1 MRFKHLLT
9 LTIALGC
16 RSRTTSDR
24 MTNLAVDAAAGDSL
38 ARYNLAVELYR
49 GDSLARDYTK
59 AATLWKQ
66 AMEQGSVDATNN
78 YAYLLYYGLGIS
90 PDQARAVS
98 LWKQAAALGQPESH
112 FHLGDAALSGAG
124 MRADTAEAVG
134 RYQAAITLA
143 QQSHDSVDGLI
154 ANDAKKALARV
165 PPLRTRD
172 RLRADSLAR
181 LYGRTSTRT
190 HP

>member
-1 MRFKHLLT
+1 
-9 LTIALGC
+9 
-16 RSRTTSDR
+16 
-24 MTNLAVDAAAGDSL
+24 MTDLAVDAAAGDSL

-49 GDSLARDYTK
+49 GDPLVRDYTK